1 MSMRALPH
9 RLSILALL
17 LAAVVACQS
26 DQAKIAEHMARGDE
40 YAEQKKQ
47 AEAIIE
53 YKSVLQLD
61 PNHAAAHFALAKA
74 YLRNNLAREG
84 YWELRETVRLDPS
97 NLEARV
103 AFAQLAIVAGE
114 PEESLAQSE
123 AVIAADPTKI
133 SGWVMKGQALQT
145 LKRSDEAHE
154 AFLKAFE
161 VGPEDPGAVR
171 VLAMSFDSRKDYS
184 RADELYRK
192 SLELSPDMNAHVEYG
207 RFLSRAYS
215 DERVEESE
223 ASFLK
228 AIEVAKPEE
237 LPDAYAALGN
247 FYYSRD
253 RHDDV
258 VKLFEEGIGKH
269 PESVDLIYLLARFYS
284 SQGNEAKA
292 RELIEQATK
301 AKPDNPK
308 PFLILAAYRS
318 RLRDPEG
325 ALAAAEQAL
334 AVAPDDESSQLRKS
348 ELLVEIGFKENDTAK
363 IEAGRKIIEEI
374 LAKEPTN
381 PGALF
386 IQAKIDL
393 VSKKPEEAITAIRTA
408 INSKRNW
415 AEAYFVLGA
424 ALASKSDYAEARNE
438 LARALEIDANLYQAQ
453 EVLAKVHQAL
463 GEHEYAVEAGRRYLQ
478 QVPDNLEMRLLVAQS
493 LVQLGKLQEA
503 KQEMARIGES
513 KRGAEG
519 NYALARI
526 HLGLGEYKEARKYLE
541 VADAAAPRN
550 PDILSN
556 LLTLDAHD
564 KRLPESQ
571 ARINAALEADPGNA
585 KLQQLGGVLA
595 EMTGRPEDA
604 EKMYKKAIELDPND
618 LAGYERLARFYSA
631 TGRLP
636 ETVKTWEKALEMH
649 PDKANVHHFLGVL
662 YELGG
667 QRELAQKRYEDAI
680 RLDPKLSEAK
690 NNLAYLFA
698 ETGQNLD
705 RALDLA
711 QEAKT
716 QLPENASVS
725 DTLGWVMHKRGMHSA
740 AISYLKE
747 AEAGTDPN
755 DANIGVIR
763 YHLALAYEG
772 NGETAAARD
781 ALSRALAGLDKQLAA
796 ARAKGATPPHP
807 PGAKDVRAM
816 LARLSAKGA
825 KG

>member
-17 LAAVVACQS
+17 LAAAVACQS
-26 DQAKIAEHMARGDE
+26 DQAKIAEHMARGDK
-40 YAEQKKQ
+40 YAEEKKQ

-61 PNHAAAHFALAKA
+61 PNHANAHYALAKA
-74 YLRNNLAREG
+74 FLRNNMAREG

-114 PEESLAQSE
+114 PEEALAQSE
-123 AVIAADPTKI
+123 AVIAADPAKI
-133 SGWVMKGQALQT
+133 SGWVMKGQALQV
-145 LKRSDEAHE
+145 LKRKDEAHE

-161 VGPEDPGAVR
+161 VGPEDAGAVR
-171 VLAMSFDSRKDYS
+171 VLAMSLESRDEYA
-184 RADELYRK
+184 RADELYQK
-192 SLELSPDMNAHVEYG
+192 ALALSPDMNGYAEYG
-207 RFLSRAYS
+207 RFLTRAYRG
-215 DERVEESE
+215 ERTEESE
-223 ASFLK
+223 ASFRK
-228 AIEVAKPEE
+228 AVELAKPEE
-237 LPDAYAALGN
+237 LADAYAALAN
-247 FYYSRD
+247 FYYRRNRYD
-253 RHDDV
+253 EL
-258 VKLFEEGIGKH
+258 VKVLEEGIAKH
-269 PESVDLIYLLARFYS
+269 PDSVDLIYLLARFYS
-284 SQGNEAKA
+284 SQGDETKA

-301 AKPDNPK
+301 ARPSDPK
-308 PFLILAAYRS
+308 PYLILAAYRA
-318 RLRDPEG
+318 RLNDPEG

-334 AVAPDDESSQLRKS
+334 AVAPDDESSQLRKA
-348 ELLVEIGFKENDTAK
+348 ELLVEIGFKDNDTAK
-363 IEAGRKIIEEI
+363 IEEGRRIIDAI
-374 LAKEPTN
+374 LANEPSN

-386 IQAKIDL
+386 IQAKINL
-393 VSKKPEEAITAIRTA
+393 ASKKPDDAITAIRTA
-408 INSKRNW
+408 INAKPNW
-415 AEAYFVLGA
+415 AEAYFVLGT
-424 ALASKSDYAEARNE
+424 ALASKGEHAEARNE
-438 LARALEIDANLYQAQ
+438 LARSLEIDANLYQAQ
-453 EVLAKVHQAL
+453 QVLAKVHQAL
-463 GEHEYAVEAGRRYLQ
+463 GEHEYAVEAGRRFLQ
-478 QVPDNLEMRLLVAQS
+478 QQPDSLEMRLLVAQS
-493 LVQLGKLQEA
+493 LVQLGRLQEA
-503 KQEMARIGES
+503 KQDMARVPEAR
-513 KRGAEG
+513 RGPEG

-526 HLGLGEYKEARKYLE
+526 HLGLGEYKEARRYLE
-541 VADAAAPRN
+541 IADAAAPRN
-550 PDILSN
+550 ADILSN
-556 LLTLDAHD
+556 LLTLDAQD
-564 KRLPESQ
+564 KRLPEST
-571 ARINAALEADPGNA
+571 ARINAAIEADPGNA

-604 EKMYKKAIELDPND
+604 ERMYKKAIELDPND

-636 ETVKTWEKALEMH
+636 DTVKTWEKALEMH
-649 PDKANVHHFLGVL
+649 PDQANVHHFLGVL

-680 RLDPKLSEAK
+680 RLDPRLSEAK

-755 DANIGVIR
+755 DASIGVIR
-763 YHLALAYEG
+763 YHLALAYEA
-772 NGETAAARD
+772 NGESDAARD
-781 ALSRALAGLDKQLAA
+781 ALSRALAGLDKQLQA
-796 ARAKGATPPHP
+796 ARAKGASPPDP
-807 PGAKDVRAM
+807 PWAADVRAM
-816 LARLSAKGA
+816 LARLSAKG
-825 KG
+825 

>member
-1 MSMRALPH
+1 MPTGRA
-9 RLSILALL
+9 RQLL
-17 LAAVVACQS
+17 LQARPLRRPREAA
-26 DQAKIAEHMARGDE
+26 R
-40 YAEQKKQ
+40 
-47 AEAIIE
+47 
-53 YKSVLQLD
+53 
-61 PNHAAAHFALAKA
+61 
-74 YLRNNLAREG
+74 R
-84 YWELRETVRLDPS
+84 
-97 NLEARV
+97 
-103 AFAQLAIVAGE
+103 
-114 PEESLAQSE
+114 
-123 AVIAADPTKI
+123 
-133 SGWVMKGQALQT
+133 
-145 LKRSDEAHE
+145 
-154 AFLKAFE
+154 
-161 VGPEDPGAVR
+161 
-171 VLAMSFDSRKDYS
+171 
-184 RADELYRK
+184 
-192 SLELSPDMNAHVEYG
+192 
-207 RFLSRAYS
+207 
-215 DERVEESE
+215 
-223 ASFLK
+223 
-228 AIEVAKPEE
+228 
-237 LPDAYAALGN
+237 
-247 FYYSRD
+247 
-253 RHDDV
+253 
-258 VKLFEEGIGKH
+258 GIGKH

-284 SQGNEAKA
+284 TQGNEPKA

-301 AKPDNPK
+301 TRPEDPK
-308 PFLILAAYRS
+308 PFLILAAYRA
-318 RLRDPEG
+318 RLNDSEG
-325 ALAAAEQAL
+325 ALAATEQAL

-363 IEAGRKIIEEI
+363 IEAGRKIIEGI

-393 VSKKPEEAITAIRTA
+393 ASNKPEEAITAIRSA

-415 AEAYFVLGA
+415 AEAYFVLGT

-438 LARALEIDANLYQAQ
+438 LARALEIDANLSQAQ
-453 EVLAKVHQAL
+453 QVLAKVHQAL

-478 QVPDNLEMRLLVAQS
+478 QVPDSLEMRLLVAQS

-503 KQEMARIGES
+503 KQDMARIDES
-513 KRGAEG
+513 RRGAEG

-550 PDILSN
+550 ADILSN

-631 TGRLP
+631 TDASRTRSRPG
-636 ETVKTWEKALEMH
+636 EALEMH
-649 PDKANVHHFLGVL
+649 PYQANVHHFLGVL

-667 QRELAQKRYEDAI
+667 QRQLAQKRYEDAI
-680 RLDPKLSEAK
+680 RLDPKMNEAK

-755 DANIGVIR
+755 DASIGIIR
-763 YHLALAYEG
+763 YHLALAYEA
-772 NGETAAARD
+772 NGETGNARD
-781 ALSRALAGLDKQLAA
+781 ALNRALAGLDKQLAA
-796 ARAKGATPPHP
+796 ARAKGATPSEP
-807 PGAKDVRAM
+807 PWAKDVRSM
-816 LARLSAKGA
+816 QTRLSAKG
-825 KG
+825 